1 MRLRLLAAVIA
12 SLVLVAT
19 VLVAGGVRAGAAPQP
34 AKEAVALG
42 TGGAVASV
50 DPDATRAGIKVL
62 REGGN
67 AVDAAVAANAVLG
80 VTEPF
85 VAGIGGGGFMV
96 VYLAH
101 EHRVVTIDG
110 RETAPLAFP
119 PNAFIDPATKSPIP
133 FFPRRVTSGMAVGV
147 PGTLA
152 TWAGAAERFGTMP
165 LARLLRPAIAE
176 AERGFTVDPTFQ
188 GQIADNLSRLDAFTS
203 SRSLFLTANRQPP
216 AVGSTF
222 RNPDL
227 ANAYRLIAHN
237 GPEALYDGPIG
248 STLVQT
254 VQHPPVA
261 PDSTLGF
268 SVPAGVMTTG
278 DLSRYTAPLR
288 EPTHVTY
295 RGYDV
300 YGMAPPSSGGSTVG
314 EALNIL
320 EGFPMSTPDRVLA
333 LHRYLEASKLAF
345 ADRNRWVGDP
355 DFVDVPLAGL
365 LSKDFAGERR
375 CLIGPTALAAPV
387 AAGDPFPPFS
397 ACGATTAS
405 VAPGPEGTS
414 TNHLTVVDRDGNVV
428 SYTST
433 IEQIAGSAITVPG
446 YGFLLNNELTD
457 FDPAPP
463 SDGSP
468 DPNLPAG
475 GKRPRSSMAPT
486 IVLSGGRP
494 LLGVGSPGGSTII
507 TTVLQILL
515 DRLDFG
521 MSLPDAIAASR
532 ASQRNTS
539 TTTAE
544 PAFIS
549 QYGGDLQSR
558 FGQTFTS
565 MSEIGAATGIELLP
579 DGRLQ
584 AAAEPVRRGGGAAA
598 VVCPTRDHPLPAS
611 PHAACAAE
619 PSGD

>member
-1 MRLRLLAAVIA
+1 VRNRGVSSLAVLLVFVVAA
-12 SLVLVAT
+12 
-19 VLVAGGVRAGAAPQP
+19 LVAGGVRAPAVSQP
-34 AKEAVALG
+34 PKEAVAVG

-50 DPDATRAGIKVL
+50 DDDATRAGIEIL

-101 EHRVVTIDG
+101 ERRVITIDG
-110 RETAPLAFP
+110 RETAPQAFP
-119 PNAFIDPATKSPIP
+119 TDAFIDPATGKPIP
-133 FFPRRVTSGMAVGV
+133 FFPQRVTSGMAVGV

-152 TWAGAAERFGTMP
+152 TWAEAASRFGTMP
-165 LARLLRPAIAE
+165 LPRLLRPAIAI
-176 AERGFTVDPTFQ
+176 AEHGFVVDDTFR
-188 GQIADNLSRLDAFTS
+188 GQIAGNLTRLDAFTS
-203 SRSLFLTANRQPP
+203 SRALFLTPDGQPP
-216 AVGSTF
+216 ALGSTF

-227 ANAYRLIAHN
+227 ARTYRVIAKD
-237 GPEALYDGPIG
+237 GPTAFYNGPIG
-248 STLVQT
+248 AALVDT
-254 VQHPPVA
+254 VDHPPVA
-261 PDSTLGF
+261 PDSKLGF
-268 SVPAGVMTTG
+268 TVQPGVMTTG
-278 DLSRYTAPLR
+278 DLARYASPLR
-288 EPTHVTY
+288 APTHVTY

-300 YGMAPPSSGGSTVG
+300 YGMPPPSSGGSTVG

-320 EGFPMSTPDRVLA
+320 EGFDMSTPDRALA

-355 DFVDVPLAGL
+355 DFVSVPLDGL
-365 LSKDFAGERR
+365 LSKGFAGERR
-375 CLIGPTALAAPV
+375 CLIGATALATP
-387 AAGDPFPPFS
+387 
-397 ACGATTAS
+397 
-405 VAPGPEGTS
+405 VAPGDPAAPYTPCASAATLAAAGTEGIS
-414 TNHLTVVDRDGNVV
+414 TNHLTVVDRFGNVV
-428 SYTST
+428 VYTST

-446 YGFLLNNELTD
+446 HGFLLNNELTD

-463 SDGSP
+463 APGAP

-486 IVLSGGRP
+486 IVLHDGRP
-494 LLGVGSPGGSTII
+494 FLGVGSPGGSTII

-521 MSLPDAIAASR
+521 MPLPEAIAAPR

-549 QYGGDLQSR
+549 QFGDDLRTR
-558 FGQTFTS
+558 FGQQPFTPTP
-565 MSEIGAATGIELLP
+565 ELGAATGIELLP
-579 DGRLQ
+579 DGELQ
-584 AAAEPVRRGGGAAA
+584 AAAEPTRRGGGAAA
-598 VVCPTRDHPLPAS
+598 VVCPAGHPAPAS
-611 PHAACAAE
+611 PEAVCSPVPAR
-619 PSGD
+619 